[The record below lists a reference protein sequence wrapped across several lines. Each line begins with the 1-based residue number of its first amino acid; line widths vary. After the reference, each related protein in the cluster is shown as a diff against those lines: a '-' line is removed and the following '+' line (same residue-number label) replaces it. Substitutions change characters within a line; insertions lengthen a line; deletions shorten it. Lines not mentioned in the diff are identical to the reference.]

1 VTLTASHA
9 PVYSPSMVRKRDGH
23 TVQPY
28 DRGKIERAVRRA
40 WAEVGAV
47 VDEAALEKVVAF
59 VGAAVAAET
68 AGVEEIQNAVEV
80 GLMRAKQFDVAKAY
94 ILHRQKR
101 SEVRAER
108 KSPDH
113 RAISDYVHASKYA
126 RWREDLGRRE
136 VYLETV
142 HRVRDMH
149 KRRYPQLE
157 TEIDEAFAAVERKE
171 VLPSMR
177 GMQFS
182 GAAIEKNN
190 LRSYN
195 CSGTLTDRP
204 RAFAEA
210 MYLQLCGCGVGY
222 SVQLEHVDKLP
233 ALTRID
239 ALDIHHHVVAD
250 TIEGWADA
258 LDALVNSYMSP
269 KVAEYG
275 KYVEFSYF
283 VVRDRGVPLKTSGGR
298 APGHVGLKKALELVR
313 GVLDGAQGRKLRP
326 IEAHRV
332 HCMSFEAVLSG
343 GIRRAAAICL
353 FSPEDGEIMA
363 CKSDA
368 SWFSRE
374 PSLANANNSVV
385 LLRGEENQRAFKRVF
400 EMAKAYGEPGI
411 YFAKSAE
418 HMTNPCFSP
427 DTRLATAKGMI
438 RVEDLAREDATDV
451 MVDTRVHKH
460 GTDPEFKGIKRMSAT
475 PVKLTGV
482 SRPIY
487 RVKTSHGYEVT
498 TTDTHA
504 FITTRGRVQ
513 LKDLHVDDV
522 LMLQSGEGLF
532 GDGGD
537 YQSGLVLGLYV
548 SDGTSTHSKK
558 EAYVDLWPAD
568 FGVKDVI
575 RDAVNHVVATI
586 PSKYDRDYGLNN
598 WYSKDDSKLRI
609 GSQKLYSWLASVADN
624 EQVQMLKE
632 RVPETLWRGSR
643 EFIRGYLHGMFLG
656 DGTLNVGGHEKKQTV
671 SWRLGSVKPDLLRD
685 VQMLLAQFGVVCRIY
700 HRKEAQERLLPDGK
714 GGEAFY
720 PCQAFY
726 ELTVSRPNL
735 VVYRQRVGMI
745 GRKANRIDEALEAR
759 GVDCSK
765 PERYITNVTSI
776 ETAGVSNVYCLTQK
790 DTNSVIANGI
800 VIGQCSEAGL
810 DPTIEING
818 QIQTGW
824 SFCNLSEI
832 NASKLKTKD
841 DFLRAAR
848 AATIIGTLQAGYT
861 DFPYIGEVSE
871 KIARRDALLG
881 VGMTGMQDAPL
892 VALNPEFQREVA
904 EKVVEWNKE
913 IADKIGINSAARTTL
928 VKPSGTS
935 SLELDYVASGIHP
948 HHARRIIRRVT
959 ADELE
964 IPFQAYRA
972 ANPHA
977 CTKKPDGKWVVEFAL
992 EAPPGATVRDDLSA
1006 SKFLEQVMS
1015 TQKNWVL
1022 PGTGRES
1029 RVPGHRHSVSNTV
1042 TVCPDEWA
1050 STEEFTWAHREDIA
1064 CVSMLPHAGDTI
1076 YPFAPFEAVITE
1088 AQERRWN
1095 ELIAKY
1101 VPVDY
1106 AALSESQDSTTPTGE
1121 AACAGGACQLT

>member
-1 VTLTASHA
+1 MTLTASHA

-40 WAEVGAV
+40 WAEVGAA
-47 VDEAALEKVVAF
+47 VDEVALEKVVAF

-80 GLMRAKQFDVAKAY
+80 GLMRAKQFDVAKSY

-101 SEVRAER
+101 SEARAER
-108 KSPDH
+108 KSPDR

-195 CSGTLTDRP
+195 CSATLTDRP

-269 KVAEYG
+269 EAVEYG

-313 GVLDGAQGRKLRP
+313 GVLEGAQGRKLRP
-326 IEAHRV
+326 IEAHRI

-374 PSLANANNSVV
+374 PYLANANNSVV
-385 LLRGEENQRAFKRVF
+385 LLRGEENHRAFKRVF

-411 YFAKSAE
+411 YFSESPE
-418 HMTNPCFSP
+418 HMTNPCQPGWATVITPEGIRTFDDISVGSTIWSGKQWTEITNKTATGTKP
-427 DTRLATAKGMI
+427 VFGYHTRAG
-438 RVEDLAREDATDV
+438 VFY
-451 MVDTRVHKH
+451 
-460 GTDPEFKGIKRMSAT
+460 GTEQHRIIQNGERC
-475 PVKLTGV
+475 
-482 SRPIY
+482 
-487 RVKTSHGYEVT
+487 EVRNAET
-498 TTDTHA
+498 IDICA
-504 FITTRGRVQ
+504 G
-513 LKDLHVDDV
+513 
-522 LMLQSGEGLF
+522 GAE
-532 GDGGD
+532 GGD
-537 YQSGLVLGLYV
+537 FDVQTVM
-548 SDGTSTHSKK
+548 DGM
-558 EAYVDLWPAD
+558 V
-568 FGVKDVI
+568 
-575 RDAVNHVVATI
+575 
-586 PSKYDRDYGLNN
+586 
-598 WYSKDDSKLRI
+598 
-609 GSQKLYSWLASVADN
+609 
-624 EQVQMLKE
+624 
-632 RVPETLWRGSR
+632 
-643 EFIRGYLHGMFLG
+643 LG
-656 DGTLNVGGHEKKQTV
+656 DGMVHEASNSALWLLIGEDDKDYHQSEIAHLIGQSREAACRCAWEITTTLSSSEVPHTYNRQIPPRFRFGSERTVRSFLRGLYTANGCVIVGQRIGLKASSIKVIKQ
-671 SWRLGSVKPDLLRD
+671 
-685 VQMLLAQFGVVCRIY
+685 
-700 HRKEAQERLLPDGK
+700 AQEMLSFLGISSYYTINKEHDVAFSNGSYTCKQSYDLNITTGRHEFNRLIGFIQQYKTESLNEMCARARRARPK
-714 GGEAFY
+714 KTS
-720 PCQAFY
+720 Y
-726 ELTVSRPNL
+726 E
-735 VVYRQRVGMI
+735 I
-745 GRKANRIDEALEAR
+745 AE
-759 GVDCSK
+759 
-765 PERYITNVTSI
+765 I
-776 ETAGVSNVYCLTQK
+776 ETCGEHPVYDITVDAEEHTYWTGGLLVSN
-790 DTNSVIANGI
+790 
-800 VIGQCSEAGL
+800 CSEAGL

-841 DFLRAAR
+841 DFLRTAR

-977 CTKKPDGKWVVEFAL
+977 CTKKPDGKWIVEFAL

-1076 YPFAPFEAVITE
+1076 YPYAPFEAVVTE